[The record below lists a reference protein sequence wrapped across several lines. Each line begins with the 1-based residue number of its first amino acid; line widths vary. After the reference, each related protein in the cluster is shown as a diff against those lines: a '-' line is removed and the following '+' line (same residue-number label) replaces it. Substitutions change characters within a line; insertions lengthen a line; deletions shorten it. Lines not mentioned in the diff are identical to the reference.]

1 LSQKDFVVD
10 VNTVDIR
17 AHGDSREI
25 DLECPAK
32 QQLQSTT
39 KNQEN
44 HRYSKIEAL
53 NHYTNIRQ
61 LSENLCKPL
70 IIEDYGLQAM
80 DDTSP
85 LKWHLAHTS
94 WFFETFILKVLVKNY
109 QPYHTEYEVLFNS
122 YYNGIGDQFTRS
134 KRHLLSRP
142 SVDDVYA
149 YRAYVDSEIKAL
161 LITNSAEKQ
170 NKSKD
175 KELLSLLELGCN
187 HEQQHQ
193 ELMLTDLKYCWF
205 QNPLFPAYKNQD
217 ALTLINSEMHSEC
230 LPVED
235 LTFTSFGEGLYPMGH
250 DTNEFCFDNEQP
262 VHKVYIAQFKLADR
276 LITNKE
282 YLAFINDGG
291 YENPLLWLSQGW
303 SQLQAAITQEQD
315 SAKSPLYWVKRND
328 QWFEY
333 QLQGLRALD
342 MNQPVIHIN
351 AYEADAYARW
361 AGCRLPTEFE
371 WEVAQKTLRNKA
383 SNENFLQQNALQPI
397 NTQLVG
403 SAWQW
408 TSSAYGAY
416 PKYKPA
422 EGAVGEYNGKFMV
435 DQLVLKGGSCATQA
449 THYRHSYRN
458 FFYPKDKWQFTSICL
473 ASNDG

>member
-1 LSQKDFVVD
+1 
-10 VNTVDIR
+10 
-17 AHGDSREI
+17 
-25 DLECPAK
+25 
-32 QQLQSTT
+32 
-39 KNQEN
+39 
-44 HRYSKIEAL
+44 
-53 NHYTNIRQ
+53 
-61 LSENLCKPL
+61 
-70 IIEDYGLQAM
+70 M
-80 DDTSP
+80 
-85 LKWHLAHTS
+85 
-94 WFFETFILKVLVKNY
+94 KNY

-205 QNPLFPAYKNQD
+205 QNPLFPVYKNQD
-217 ALTLINSEMHSEC
+217 ALTLINSEIHSEC

-458 FFYPKDKWQFTSICL
+458 FFYPKDKWQFTGICL